1 MIGRVGRGRG
11 EGGLLVSIVSRFVID
26 DESSRIEIF
35 VTYMS
40 SRIRDDLYDVP
51 PVSISLTLVLKT

>member
-35 VTYMS
+35 VAYMS